1 MKEIDMSL
9 WPRKEIFEFFSGTE
23 RPFYSVS
30 FRMDVAPARRWAKAK
45 GLSFYYAMV
54 WLVTEAMNRVE
65 AFRYTVSGDKVYL
78 LPRREP
84 SFTDMRPG
92 AEFFHI
98 CTMSIR
104 GGIEEFCLEARERS
118 AGQSCFINYSG
129 EKPNLIYISC
139 LPWLELT
146 GLTNEGELE
155 RDDCIPRVSWG
166 KYVPEG
172 EKLMLGFSFE
182 VNHRFVDGADIGR
195 FAAELEKM
203 MNELE

>member
-1 MKEIDMSL
+1 MKEIDMNC
-9 WPRKEIFEFFSGTE
+9 WPRKEIFEFFSATE
-23 RPFYSVS
+23 RPFYSVG
-30 FRMDVAPARRWAKAK
+30 FRMDVSPARRWAKAR

-65 AFRYTVSGDKVYL
+65 AFRYTIDEGKVWL

-84 SFTDMRPG
+84 SFTDMKPG

-98 CTMSIR
+98 CTMDIR
-104 GGIEEFCLEARERS
+104 GGIEDFCAEAKARS
-118 AGQSCFINYSG
+118 GSQSGFINYSG

-139 LPWLELT
+139 LPWLDLT
-146 GLTNEGELE
+146 GLTNEGELAK
-155 RDDCIPRVSWG
+155 DDCIPRVSWG
-166 KYVPEG
+166 KFVPEG
-172 EKLMLGFSFE
+172 DKLMMGFSVE

-195 FAAELEKM
+195 FTAELEKL